1 MAQQLVLQGL
11 INMAGTVGETIIWAP
26 ADLVS
31 LLTYKDINTL

>member
-1 MAQQLVLQGL
+1 MAQQLVLQAL
-11 INMAGTVGETIIWAP
+11 INMAVGETIIWAL